1 MILDLIVL
9 CCSGVNTSVCILI
22 VVYADFTIVFPFP
35 LSLLFY
41 GMQNSKFL
49 RFLSK
54 MSQGDFNMDENQ
66 FRPPVISAPGDWAT
80 EYQQQYNKGQS
91 WADQFAHEEASR
103 F

>member
-1 MILDLIVL
+1 MHLILLIMP
-9 CCSGVNTSVCILI
+9 TSVLTF
-22 VVYADFTIVFPFP
+22 ALPFN
-35 LSLLFY
+35 LY

-66 FRPPVISAPGDWAT
+66 FRPPVLSAPGDWAN

-91 WADQFAHEEASR
+91 WADQFASEEASR
-103 F
+103 DVFLSTFACLIFTLLYMV